1 MPCLHVRDV
10 GCVRKRYSKTPPTTA
25 MPGLAGTQ
33 KNKQSRKKTT
43 LCPNARVPQHAG
55 HKHRLVRENTGRRKS
70 SAAYNL
76 LSRDAFT
83 PLTYENSDDIPRP
96 NLHAYQIMCSTV
108 LCRSQILR
116 HIWARADLPQHPGNA
131 LSPWSF
137 GHRDVE
143 LLR

>member
-1 MPCLHVRDV
+1 VWE
-10 GCVRKRYSKTPPTTA
+10 CVTA
-25 MPGLAGTQ
+25 KHRQQQQYQGWQERRRTNRAETKP
-33 KNKQSRKKTT
+33 
-43 LCPNARVPQHAG
+43 LCPNARVPQHVG
-55 HKHRLVRENTGRRKS
+55 QNHRLVCENTGRRKS

-76 LSRDAFT
+76 LNRDAFT

-96 NLHAYQIMCSTV
+96 NLYAYQIMCSTM

-116 HIWARADLPQHPGNA
+116 NIWARADLPQHPGNA